1 MKYKERNEKE
11 KKEIA
16 KQLMKSFIIKEINSS
31 EWWREEDGL
40 E

>member
-31 EWWREEDGL
+31 EWWREEDEL